1 MNTAYGLSAMLVKGI
16 FPLFVQISCGYL
28 LEWIPD
34 IEGYVIT
41 YYSYARLSFFA
52 TVFPEDEKRQ
62 DDIKKIPAFCLLL
75 ENRWILHH

>member
-1 MNTAYGLSAMLVKGI
+1 MLAKGI

-28 LEWIPD
+28 LEWIPE

-62 DDIKKIPAFCLLL
+62 DHIKNDTCLCLLL
-75 ENRWILHH
+75 ENGWILHH